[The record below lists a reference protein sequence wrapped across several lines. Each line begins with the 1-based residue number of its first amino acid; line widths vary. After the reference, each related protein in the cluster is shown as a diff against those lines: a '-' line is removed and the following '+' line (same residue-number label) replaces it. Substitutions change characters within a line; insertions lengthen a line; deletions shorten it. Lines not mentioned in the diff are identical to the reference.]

1 MIATEQNLAKFQI
14 SAWEQIRSGI
24 AFVICGFRRAWW
36 DLLCGVGISREK
48 EKRNMVKT
56 KYSAFLHI
64 FTFILPSVYRIVDVL
79 DAEDEMLSPVF
90 VCELFL

>member
-1 MIATEQNLAKFQI
+1 M
-14 SAWEQIRSGI
+14 
-24 AFVICGFRRAWW
+24 AFAGRGEICFVEW
-36 DLLCGVGISREK
+36 VYREK
-48 EKRNMVKT
+48 KKKKVKT
-56 KYSAFLHI
+56 KYSAALHI

>member
-1 MIATEQNLAKFQI
+1 MARFALWTVL
-14 SAWEQIRSGI
+14 S
-24 AFVICGFRRAWW
+24 
-36 DLLCGVGISREK
+36 EK
-48 EKRNMVKT
+48 EGKKKVKT

-64 FTFILPSVYRIVDVL
+64 FTFILLSVYRTVDVL